1 MEVKFTALSEI
12 GYVRAHNEDSYGI
25 AENTPNGSIY
35 VVCDGMGGHV
45 GGATASRLAVESIL
59 EYFKKEKYD
68 NLILEIDKAF
78 QFANEQIFAHT
89 LAEPQLKGMGTT
101 AVVLIIKKE
110 ECYIGH
116 VGDSRIY
123 IKSDTKLHRLTKDH
137 SFVQGLVDSG
147 VISDDEAE
155 KHPQKNQ
162 ILRALGNTSDVKGS
176 ICKKPFKVKIGDVF
190 LLCTDGLNGMINDS
204 VIENMI
210 IGNDLE
216 KSKHDLFEA
225 AMVNGG
231 LDNVTILLVQVAQS
245 KFYGRNDFTSYNP
258 IERGREDNF
267 DKTSGFSK
275 TQQIDYL
282 QRPATKKKTW
292 IPYLFY
298 GSVGILTLTLSLF
311 FIFRNDEPNLK
322 EPKEQAT
329 KIYDNQDL
337 GFTSSDLSVK
347 SLEELKKL
355 AEDTILLAPNIS
367 NGDDINLSGGKTVT
381 LVIKNRRLISV
392 NEKEIVQTIEN
403 PPVVNKVDQ
412 GKKTVS
418 STINSTNDCLKGI
431 KSNEL
436 KPKDISKSLY
446 TVEAA
451 AGGETFKQLAKR
463 IANPDYGC
471 KNQITHDELTKL
483 NKKNARIK
491 PDKNKINPLD
501 NENGIIEARTPITIK
516 CECDQ

>member
-12 GYVRAHNEDSYGI
+12 GHVRAHNEDSYGI
-25 AENTPNGSIY
+25 SENTPNGSVY

-137 SFVQGLVDSG
+137 SYVQGLVDSG

-162 ILRALGNTSDVKGS
+162 ILRALGHTSDVKGS

-204 VIENMI
+204 VIENTI
-210 IGNDLE
+210 NGNDLE
-216 KSKHDLFEA
+216 KSKHKLFEA

-245 KFYGRNDFTSYNP
+245 KYYGSNDFTSYNP
-258 IERGREDNF
+258 IVRGREDNF

-275 TQQIDYL
+275 TQQINNA
-282 QRPATKKKTW
+282 QRPATKKKKW

-298 GSVGILTLTLSLF
+298 GSVGIIALTLSLF
-311 FIFRNDEPNLK
+311 FIFRNNEPN
-322 EPKEQAT
+322 PKGPIEQAI
-329 KIYDNQDL
+329 KIDNSQDL
-337 GFTSSDLSVK
+337 GLTSSDLSGK
-347 SLEELKKL
+347 SLEELQKL
-355 AEDTILLAPNIS
+355 VGDTTKLLDPNIS
-367 NGDDINLSGGKTVT
+367 NTDINLSDGKTVT
-381 LVIKNRRLISV
+381 LVIRDRNLISV
-392 NEKEIVQTIEN
+392 KEKEIVETIEN
-403 PPVVNKVDQ
+403 DPVVNNVNKE
-412 GKKTVS
+412 KKSVS
-418 STINSTNDCLKGI
+418 STVNSTNDCLNGD
-431 KSNEL
+431 KSDEL
-436 KPKDISKSLY
+436 KPLDISKSLY

-451 AGGETFKQLAKR
+451 AGGETFKKLEKR
-463 IANPDYGC
+463 IANPEYGC
-471 KNQITHDELTKL
+471 KNKIKYEDLIDL
-483 NKKNARIK
+483 NKKNPKIK
-491 PDKNKINPLD
+491 KEKNKINPLD
-501 NENGIIEARTPITIK
+501 DENGMIEAKTPIIIK